1 MNNRKNE
8 LKKLK
13 TIEIHSI
20 WYRALWIAAITIALV
35 FLIYI
40 SAVFQNKYENV
51 LRIVNDVIVS
61 CLVGLLSAILLIL
74 AAFIFL
80 DLYKRRKIK
89 DFFEYYAYLNSLR
102 SQQKQFILKEKRIKE
117 VFDLK
122 SAMTK
127 TQFIAFVAS
136 LLEYSEASIDYANL
150 INEINADFAKHSFLD
165 PDFNIQR
172 KNALIRTTLFNIVIP
187 TVINAFIIL
196 AILIFSNDPTEDLRA
211 VVRLFIVLM
220 VTIYGV
226 NISVFVYELYIL
238 NRVKNY
244 ESFNNFYMLSFNNY
258 NYKFLN
264 SALVKK

>member
-20 WYRALWIAAITIALV
+20 WYRALWIATITITWIL
-35 FLIYI
+35 LIYI
-40 SAVFQNKYENV
+40 SAVFQNKYEST

-61 CLVGLLSAILLIL
+61 CLVGFLSAILLIL
-74 AAFIFL
+74 ASFIFL
-80 DLYKRRKIK
+80 DIYKRLKIS

-102 SQQKQFILKEKRIKE
+102 SHQKQFILKERRIKE

-127 TQFIAFVAS
+127 SQFTALVAS

-150 INEINADFAKHSFLD
+150 VNEINADFAKHSYLD
-165 PDFNIQR
+165 PDFSSQR
-172 KNALIRTTLFNIVIP
+172 KTAIIRTTIFNIVIP
-187 TVINAFIIL
+187 TLINSLIIF
-196 AILIFSNDPTEDLRA
+196 AILIFSSEETEDLRA

-238 NRVKNY
+238 KHVKNY

-258 NYKFLN
+258 KFKFLN
-264 SALVKK
+264 SSLVKK